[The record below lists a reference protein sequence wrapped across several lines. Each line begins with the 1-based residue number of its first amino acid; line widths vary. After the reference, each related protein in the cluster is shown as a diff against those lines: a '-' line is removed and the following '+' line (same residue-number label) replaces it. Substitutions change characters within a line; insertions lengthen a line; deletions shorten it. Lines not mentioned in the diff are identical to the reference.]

1 MQSIIVYKERPTD
14 GAPCTTTTKKMNK
27 DKKYHKGT
35 IHRFLVDNEQ
45 IKARGECQS
54 YVNLYK
60 DDLFRL
66 YNAFPGILR
75 EYLMQK
81 GYM

>member
-1 MQSIIVYKERPTD
+1 M
-14 GAPCTTTTKKMNK
+14 
-27 DKKYHKGT
+27 KYHNGT

-60 DDLFRL
+60 DALFRL

>member
-1 MQSIIVYKERPTD
+1 MTRKNYK
-14 GAPCTTTTKKMNK
+14 GAI
-27 DKKYHKGT
+27 Y
-35 IHRFLVDNEQ
+35 RFLVDNEQ

-66 YNAFPGILR
+66 YEAFPRVLR
-75 EYLMQK
+75 DFLMEK
-81 GYM
+81 GYE

>member
-1 MQSIIVYKERPTD
+1 MTRKNY
-14 GAPCTTTTKKMNK
+14 
-27 DKKYHKGT
+27 KGT

-60 DDLFRL
+60 DDLGRL
-66 YNAFPGILR
+66 YEAFPRVLR
-75 EYLMQK
+75 DFLMEK
-81 GYM
+81 GYE

>member
-1 MQSIIVYKERPTD
+1 MTRKNYK
-14 GAPCTTTTKKMNK
+14 GA
-27 DKKYHKGT
+27 
-35 IHRFLVDNEQ
+35 IQRFFVDNEQ

-66 YNAFPGILR
+66 YEAFPRVLR
-75 EYLMQK
+75 DFLMEK
-81 GYM
+81 GYE

>member
-1 MQSIIVYKERPTD
+1 MTRKNYK
-14 GAPCTTTTKKMNK
+14 GA
-27 DKKYHKGT
+27 

-66 YNAFPGILR
+66 YEAFPRVLR
-75 EYLMQK
+75 DSLMEK
-81 GYM
+81 GYE